1 MTAIA
6 LLTDFGLSDT
16 YVGVMKAVMH
26 TINAETRFIDLTH
39 GIDPQN
45 VRQAAFALLN
55 SYRYF
60 PAGTVFLV
68 VVDPGVGSTRRPII
82 VKAGDYTFVAPDNG
96 VLSYMLAEL
105 GEYEAVEIN
114 VTADTR
120 AEISNTFHGRDVF
133 APAAAKISTGAA
145 LGDLGSPLDRV
156 VMMPLPQLVVSGPQV
171 TGEIVHID
179 RFGNLITSIGHL
191 RWATPERLT
200 LTPAFGG
207 DKSNVLVSAEN
218 ATLTIADQKIVGVKH
233 SYSEAER
240 GGLLMLVGSSAYIEI
255 SVNQGSA
262 ARRLDAHVGD
272 RVEMKIGDINAAV
285 HY

>member
-26 TINAETRFIDLTH
+26 SVNPDARFIDLTH

-55 SYRYF
+55 SYRYL
-60 PAGTVFLV
+60 PPGTVVLV

-96 VLSYMLAEL
+96 VLSYALTEL
-105 GEYEAVEIN
+105 GDYEAVEIG
-114 VTADTR
+114 VSEYAR

-133 APAAAKISTGAA
+133 APAAAKISTGAT
-145 LGDLGSPLDRV
+145 LSDLGTPLDRV
-156 VMMPLPQLVVSGPQV
+156 MMMPLPQLAVSAPQV
-171 TGEIVHID
+171 TGEVVHID
-179 RFGNLITSIGHL
+179 RFGNLVTSIGHL

-218 ATLTIADQKIVGVKH
+218 ASLTVADQKIVGVKH
-233 SYSEAER
+233 TYSEAER
-240 GGLLMLVGSSAYIEI
+240 GSLLMLVGSSAYIEI

-262 ARRLDAHVGD
+262 AKRLDAHVGD